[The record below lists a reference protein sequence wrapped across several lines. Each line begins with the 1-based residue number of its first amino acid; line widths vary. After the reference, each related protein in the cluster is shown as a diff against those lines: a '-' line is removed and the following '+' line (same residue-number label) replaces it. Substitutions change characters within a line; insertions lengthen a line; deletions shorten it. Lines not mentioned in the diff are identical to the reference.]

1 MCDSLPREGQGGVSL
16 SEWFNRL
23 YKPLLPLR
31 TDQPHPSRGEG
42 IKNKV

>member
-23 YKPLLPLR
+23 YKPLPLLR
-31 TDQPHPSRGEG
+31 SDQTHPSRREG
-42 IKNKV
+42 IKNKA